1 MSVKLPEKQQDPK
14 EEKTGDEVENL
25 PPEDQSTEEAAP
37 QEPEN
42 KISDADKARELE
54 LQLAEARGKLS
65 MVDSKKPEATPAPTM
80 SSEEQQY
87 YNAKNVVMQD
97 ASNLDDDAFKNKY
110 NMDKASVRLHYLEY
124 ERNMD
129 RQKNAEQ
136 LAKMSAENEI
146 LAKYGKDFAKY
157 RSDVTEAIN
166 EASPEVRRDAMRL
179 AKFMERTFLALSRD
193 EKPDTPVVTRTSKKE
208 TKAGE
213 PVRRITNDFDAPSE
227 NPIEKNKGKKE
238 ENDELEGED
247 LEVGRHFGIFTK
259 SEREKY
265 SGRYLEM
272 NFGNGVVFKDPK
284 RGFEKVVKK

>member
-14 EEKTGDEVENL
+14 EEKTGDEVETL
-25 PPEDQSTEEAAP
+25 PPDEQSNEGTP
-37 QEPEN
+37 TPEPE
-42 KISDADKARELE
+42 KISDADKARDLE
-54 LQLAEARGKLS
+54 IQLAEARGKLS
-65 MVDSKKPEATPAPTM
+65 MVESKKPEATPAPAI

-87 YNAKNVVMQD
+87 YNAKAVVMQD
-97 ASNLDDDAFKNKY
+97 ANNLDDEAFAKKY

-124 ERNMD
+124 ERNLD
-129 RQKNAEQ
+129 RQKSAEQ
-136 LAKMSAENEI
+136 IAKMSAENEI

-193 EKPDTPVVTRTSKKE
+193 EKPDTPVTKTPKKE

-227 NPIEKNKGKKE
+227 DPIQKNRGKKE
-238 ENDELEGED
+238 ENDDLEGED
-247 LEVGRHFGIFTK
+247 LEVGRHFGITTK
-259 SEREKY
+259 SERAKY
-265 SGRYLEM
+265 EGRYLEM
-272 NFGNGVVFKDPK
+272 NFGGGKVFRDPK
-284 RGFEKVVKK
+284 KGFEQVTKK